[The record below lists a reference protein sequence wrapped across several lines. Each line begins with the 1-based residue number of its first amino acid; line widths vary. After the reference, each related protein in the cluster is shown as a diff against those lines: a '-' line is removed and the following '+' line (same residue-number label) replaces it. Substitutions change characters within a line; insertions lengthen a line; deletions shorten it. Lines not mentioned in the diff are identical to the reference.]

1 MWTAGETLGFA
12 LGPGLVLVVLALT
25 GFVSSKA
32 DEQVTQPDSAIT
44 GVLMA
49 FTAVPAIL
57 VLISIPFI
65 HRYGV
70 EFAKLGT
77 ATTPEGSPVMT
88 ASLPPAFPDQ
98 GLPDEVILATL
109 AALRELDVP
118 VKGGRTTSYVYDPD
132 RDDLEDLG
140 PAGVRPVR
148 ARQRPGPDGVPELR
162 GGGERPGRPRP

>member
-1 MWTAGETLGFA
+1 MPFWNWVAHRFGKTRGFLASTLVFLVGALILFIGGRNLGLGAVAVAIAVCGIAYGGCQMFPLAMMPDAVAADRERTGEVRAGVFTGMWTAGETLGFA

-70 EFAKLGT
+70 EFAKI
-77 ATTPEGSPVMT
+77 S
-88 ASLPPAFPDQ
+88 
-98 GLPDEVILATL
+98 
-109 AALRELDVP
+109 
-118 VKGGRTTSYVYDPD
+118 TTSS
-132 RDDLEDLG
+132 EG
-140 PAGVRPVR
+140 TPA
-148 ARQRPGPDGVPELR
+148 
-162 GGGERPGRPRP
+162 

>member
-1 MWTAGETLGFA
+1 MFPLAMMPDAVAADRERTGEVRAGVFTGMWTAGETLGFA

-70 EFAKLGT
+70 EFAKIGATSSEGT
-77 ATTPEGSPVMT
+77 PS
-88 ASLPPAFPDQ
+88 
-98 GLPDEVILATL
+98 
-109 AALRELDVP
+109 
-118 VKGGRTTSYVYDPD
+118 
-132 RDDLEDLG
+132 
-140 PAGVRPVR
+140 
-148 ARQRPGPDGVPELR
+148 
-162 GGGERPGRPRP
+162 

>member
-1 MWTAGETLGFA
+1 MPFWNWVAHRFGKTRGFLASTLVFLVGALILIGRAEPRAGDRGGAIAVCGIAYGGCQMFPLAMMPDAVAADRERTGEVRAGVFTGMWTAGETLGFA

-70 EFAKLGT
+70 EFAKI
-77 ATTPEGSPVMT
+77 S
-88 ASLPPAFPDQ
+88 
-98 GLPDEVILATL
+98 
-109 AALRELDVP
+109 
-118 VKGGRTTSYVYDPD
+118 TTSS
-132 RDDLEDLG
+132 EG
-140 PAGVRPVR
+140 TSS
-148 ARQRPGPDGVPELR
+148 
-162 GGGERPGRPRP
+162 

>member
-1 MWTAGETLGFA
+1 MATVAGAIAVCGIAYGGCQMFPLAMMPDAVAADRERTGEVRAGVFTGMWTAGETLGFA

-70 EFAKLGT
+70 EFAKISATSSEGT
-77 ATTPEGSPVMT
+77 PS
-88 ASLPPAFPDQ
+88 
-98 GLPDEVILATL
+98 
-109 AALRELDVP
+109 
-118 VKGGRTTSYVYDPD
+118 
-132 RDDLEDLG
+132 
-140 PAGVRPVR
+140 
-148 ARQRPGPDGVPELR
+148 
-162 GGGERPGRPRP
+162 